1 MFQVSFYKLRTEIHS
16 FRKKDTLTDELFGA
30 VENKDTSIAQF
41 VGIHIPKWPDQNWQ
55 SFESRWCFFYFAVE
69 CLCEEALAQTE
80 DCVTLHSFLDL
91 FHF

>member
-41 VGIHIPKWPDQNWQ
+41 VGIHIPK
-55 SFESRWCFFYFAVE
+55 
-69 CLCEEALAQTE
+69 
-80 DCVTLHSFLDL
+80 
-91 FHF
+91 